1 MAQLSTRT
9 ARRARAV
16 AFGAALGGLVSGC
29 GAVSV
34 QGDPNVA
41 AHPPWLGH
49 DRELFD
55 DVVDAA
61 ALGLGADVSNA
72 QKDPL
77 LKERARGSELVSRVR
92 VSTVTVESL
101 DQVRTYHLVLQV
113 VPPAFGTPA
122 IEQTAFELVIGPAAP
137 SYGVAQAF
145 DMRLRGASFIGFLRR
160 FAGEGDEP
168 SKLHWHLSPDTAE
181 VAAAV
186 TDALALAELSG
197 S

>member
-1 MAQLSTRT
+1 M
-9 ARRARAV
+9 AV

-29 GAVSV
+29 GAAGV
-34 QGDPNVA
+34 QGDTNTPSLPAWGGRDQV
-41 AHPPWLGH
+41 
-49 DRELFD
+49 LFD
-55 DVVDAA
+55 DVLDPA

-77 LKERARGSELVSRVR
+77 LKERARSSELVSKVR

-101 DQVRTYHLVLQV
+101 AEVRTYRLVLQV
-113 VPPAFGTPA
+113 VPPPFGAPGL
-122 IEQTAFELVIGPAAP
+122 EQTAFELVIGPAAP
-137 SYGVAQAF
+137 SYGVAKAF

-160 FAGEGDEP
+160 FAGDGDEP
-168 SKLHWHLSPDTAE
+168 SRLHWHLSPDTAE

>member
-1 MAQLSTRT
+1 MPQLSTRT
-9 ARRARAV
+9 AKQALAV
-16 AFGAALGGLVSGC
+16 AFSAALGGLVSGC
-29 GAVSV
+29 GAASV
-34 QGDPNVA
+34 QGDANTTAYPT
-41 AHPPWLGH
+41 WTGH
-49 DRELFD
+49 DQVLFD
-55 DVVDAA
+55 DVVDAG
-61 ALGLGADVSNA
+61 ALGLGADVSRA

-77 LKERARGSELVSRVR
+77 LRERARASELVSRVR

-101 DQVRTYHLVLQV
+101 AEVRTYRLVLQV
-113 VPPAFGTPA
+113 VPPPFGSPAF
-122 IEQTAFELVIGPAAP
+122 EQTAFELVIGPSAP
-137 SYGVAQAF
+137 SYGVAKAF

-160 FAGEGDEP
+160 FAGAGDEP